1 MTNIRRALR
10 VSARCRYAGGSFA
23 FCNWMQMGIVSVKV
37 EKYYDYFGWNIF
49 KNVEMIFNLFDNG
62 DRDW

>member
-23 FCNWMQMGIVSVKV
+23 FCNWMQMGIVSVKA
-37 EKYYDYFGWNIF
+37 KKKITAILGWNIS
-49 KNVEMIFNLFDNG
+49 KNVEMIFDLFDNS
-62 DRDW
+62 D

>member
-23 FCNWMQMGIVSVKV
+23 FCNWMQMGIVSVKA
-37 EKYYDYFGWNIF
+37 KKNYGYFGL
-49 KNVEMIFNLFDNG
+49 EYL
-62 DRDW
+62 